1 MPHKRRFA
9 LAERGSS
16 DTRAARLA
24 NQQRGVVTRAQLLEL
39 DWSEPAIDRRIDRE
53 VLHVL
58 WPGTYAYGHANLPR
72 DGWLMAAAL
81 ACGTG
86 AQLTARAGAAAR
98 GLMSAWSVTDVITP
112 VRRGLAL
119 DGIRAHRITLRPE
132 DRDTVRGIP
141 VSSVARTALDLAA
154 IEGHERTG
162 EFLDEALLAQVYDH
176 AEMVD
181 LLEAC
186 RGARGMADAAAG
198 GGRPGRG
205 WRRGSAHARSG
216 GHATSSAEPDS
227 CEPSVNAWFPT
238 RAGHGHELDLWWPG
252 LWLNFEVDGARHRLP
267 RRRRLD
273 ALRDADLRAFGVHIV
288 RVADS
293 VVLEQPGRFVDLAA
307 REVERRITLAQR
319 G

>member
-1 MPHKRRFA
+1 MHRERRFT

-39 DWSEPAIDRRIDRE
+39 DWSEPAIDRRIDGE

-81 ACGTG
+81 ACGDG

-98 GLMSAWSVTDVITP
+98 GLMSAWSVSDVITP

-119 DGIRAHRITLRPE
+119 DGIRAHRITLRPQ
-132 DRDTVRGIP
+132 DRDTARGIP
-141 VSSVARTALDLAA
+141 VTSVARTALDLAA
-154 IEGHERTG
+154 IEGYDRTG

-181 LLEAC
+181 LLAAC
-186 RGARGMADAAAG
+186 RGARGMATLRRAVDGLGEEGVRFRSRPERRARDLIRGAG
-198 GGRPGRG
+198 LL
-205 WRRGSAHARSG
+205 
-216 GHATSSAEPDS
+216 EPN
-227 CEPSVNAWFPT
+227 VNAWFPT

-273 ALRDADLRAFGVHIV
+273 ALRDADLLAFGVRVV
-288 RVADS
+288 RVADT
-293 VVLEQPGRFVDLAA
+293 VVLEQPDRFVDLVA